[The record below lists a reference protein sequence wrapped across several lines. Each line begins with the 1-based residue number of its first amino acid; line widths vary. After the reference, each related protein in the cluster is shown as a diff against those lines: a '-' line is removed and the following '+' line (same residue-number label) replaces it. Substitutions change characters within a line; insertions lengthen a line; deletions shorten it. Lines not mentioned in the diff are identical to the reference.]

1 MALKKSYVYGWMFFF
16 VVLSVITGIL
26 WISKKDSNKNDA
38 NNKDT
43 ASKFGWAAL
52 ALLLFA
58 LVGVPFVAWLIH
70 YFSKDKSSFVPYG
83 PTRKTAK
90 R

>member
-26 WISKKDSNKNDA
+26 WISKKDSNNDE
-38 NNKDT
+38 NNKNT
-43 ASKFGWAAL
+43 ASKYGWSAL

-58 LVGVPFVAWLIH
+58 LIGVPFVAWVVH

>member
-1 MALKKSYVYGWMFFF
+1 MALKKGYVYGWMFFF

-26 WISKKDSNKNDA
+26 WISKKDSNDENDKN
-38 NNKDT
+38 T
-43 ASKFGWAAL
+43 ASKSGWAAL

-58 LVGVPFVAWLIH
+58 LVGVPFVAWVVH

-83 PTRKTAK
+83 PARKTLK

>member
-26 WISKKDSNKNDA
+26 WISKKDSNNEND
-38 NNKDT
+38 KKM
-43 ASKFGWAAL
+43 ASNSGWAAL

-70 YFSKDKSSFVPYG
+70 YKSQPKYKFQQNQPG
-83 PTRKTAK
+83 RTTLK